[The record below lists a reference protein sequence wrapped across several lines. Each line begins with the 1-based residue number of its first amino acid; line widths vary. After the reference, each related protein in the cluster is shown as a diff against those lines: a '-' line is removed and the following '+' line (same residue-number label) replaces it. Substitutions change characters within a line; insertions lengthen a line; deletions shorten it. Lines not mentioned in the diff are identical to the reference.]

1 MLVKLLEY
9 YKVEGAEW
17 KARKISEYLS
27 NLSEKRDW
35 AGLTSRGFYEKEE
48 DAVVDSLGILS
59 VLDRTER
66 ENLIDIGSGGG
77 IVGIV
82 ISIVCPEWDV
92 VMAESSA
99 RKAAFL
105 VEVIGS
111 LELGNARV
119 ERDRA
124 ENLSSS
130 MMFDAALG
138 RAAGDL
144 EKTARIALGLL
155 NTGGLYVAIKGSSVE
170 AEVGDAIE
178 AIGAS
183 GGKLVGIEKPVYPE
197 DFGIK
202 DRVSLVVIR
211 KI

>member
-1 MLVKLLEY
+1 
-9 YKVEGAEW
+9 
-17 KARKISEYLS
+17 
-27 NLSEKRDW
+27 
-35 AGLTSRGFYEKEE
+35 
-48 DAVVDSLGILS
+48 
-59 VLDRTER
+59 
-66 ENLIDIGSGGG
+66 
-77 IVGIV
+77 
-82 ISIVCPEWDV
+82 
-92 VMAESSA
+92 
-99 RKAAFL
+99 
-105 VEVIGS
+105 
-111 LELGNARV
+111 
-119 ERDRA
+119 RA

-144 EKTARIALGLL
+144 EKTATIALGLVD
-155 NTGGLYVAIKGSSVE
+155 TGGLYLAIKGSSVE
-170 AEVGDAIE
+170 AEVSEAIE